1 MAVRKIL
8 MLKKEGKIWT
18 FLLEN
23 DVIAEIHCSLPD
35 SDQHRQPVLGD
46 IYIGNVKNIAANIGA
61 AFIEIAPGKECY
73 YDLSQAP
80 QAIFTHKI
88 GKKPLCIGDEL
99 VVQISREAVKTKSPT
114 VSSNINFTGRYAVLT
129 TGNTRIGTSGKLPRS
144 LRDTYKEKLS
154 HLKNEDYGLIIRT
167 NAKDVPF
174 ETVLEEIRKLENACV
189 KLKETAPFRTCF
201 SCLQEAPPSYITDLK
216 NVYADG
222 LSAIITDDSKLYQ
235 QIHGFLQAEQT
246 EDLSKLQFYEEQ
258 LLPLSKLYSTDIAVE
273 RALKEYVWL
282 KNGAYLVIQ
291 PTEALTVVDVNSGKY
306 SAKTKKKSAETYL
319 KINLEAAKE
328 TARQIRLRNISGIIL
343 IDFINMDDPD
353 MMQELLKQFRRF
365 LGEDP
370 IQTSV
375 VDVTALQLVEVTR
388 KKVRRPLHECVRDKA
403 EKSPERSEHVE

>member
-1 MAVRKIL
+1 
-8 MLKKEGKIWT
+8 ML
-18 FLLEN
+18 FLS
-23 DVIAEIHCSLPD
+23 A
-35 SDQHRQPVLGD
+35 G
-46 IYIGNVKNIAANIGA
+46 G
-61 AFIEIAPGKECY
+61 
-73 YDLSQAP
+73 
-80 QAIFTHKI
+80 
-88 GKKPLCIGDEL
+88 
-99 VVQISREAVKTKSPT
+99 
-114 VSSNINFTGRYAVLT
+114 
-129 TGNTRIGTSGKLPRS
+129 
-144 LRDTYKEKLS
+144 
-154 HLKNEDYGLIIRT
+154 
-167 NAKDVPF
+167 
-174 ETVLEEIRKLENACV
+174 
-189 KLKETAPFRTCF
+189 
-201 SCLQEAPPSYITDLK
+201 PPSYITDLK

-222 LSAIITDDSKLYQ
+222 LSAIITDDPRLYQ

-365 LGEDP
+365 LGEDL

-375 VDVTALQLVEVTR
+375 VMSQ
-388 KKVRRPLHECVRDKA
+388 H
-403 EKSPERSEHVE
+403 SS